1 MHSVGVRTFGYVRS
15 GHRGE
20 QDSMDLGVGIDQ
32 EAFDQKTLESLG
44 IVGKILSIR
53 LFTLDISST

>member
-1 MHSVGVRTFGYVRS
+1 
-15 GHRGE
+15 
-20 QDSMDLGVGIDQ
+20 MDLGVGIDQ

-44 IVGKILSIR
+44 IVGKILGIQ